1 MSSLRE
7 RMCNSARQL
16 LVAKSSAIVVG
27 ITLKNSLTLTVIA
40 LVIQGP
46 MTMDSASGSS
56 DASPGDTWKT
66 FAIVVVTFLLLIISA
81 TMMTS
86 FIQSMESIPPKLKDT
101 YVAGVVLIPAWAW
114 KDVIAALMTT
124 LGVVGVLHKDSKRD
138 AAAFALASALLCS
151 LLQIF
156 LEVMTANF
164 DKASIVACVVA
175 SLMTCFALGVG
186 FAVDTAIHAVC
197 GEKIFSG
204 IRFQF
209 AYALTMSTL
218 VPMVQEK
225 VTHLLTP
232 ERRKEWYV
240 AATKTLDFLTAA
252 LNFVLGWAWKGLFD
266 AWLLDYAMQ
275 GLTEQLEVSL
285 IITGIGIVAQVVITL
300 VGAPPEIVAVSALA
314 AGMNIGWTWMAFAAA
329 CVGEDDVGLGGLWLQ
344 TVITLC
350 VVVTIA
356 SVAEWVI
363 STIEKLEV
371 KHLLDAVPGKSSHMP
386 KYGATDVSRA

>member
-27 ITLKNSLTLTVIA
+27 ITLKNALTLTVIA

-56 DASPGDTWKT
+56 DASPADAWKT
-66 FAIVVVTFLLLIISA
+66 FSIVVVTFLLLIISA
-81 TMMTS
+81 TIMTS
-86 FIQSMESIPPKLKDT
+86 VIQSMESIPPKLKDI
-101 YVAGVVLIPAWAW
+101 YAAGIVLIPAWAW
-114 KDVIAALMTT
+114 KDVMAALMTT
-124 LGVVGVLHKDSKRD
+124 LGVVGILHKDSKRD
-138 AAAFALASALLCS
+138 AAGFAIGSALLCS
-151 LLQIF
+151 LLQIC

-164 DKASIVACVVA
+164 DKASLVACVVA

-186 FAVDTAIHAVC
+186 FAVDTAIHADC
-197 GEKIFSG
+197 GDHIFSE

-209 AYALTMSTL
+209 AYALTMAMI
-218 VPMVQEK
+218 VPMIQK
-225 VTHLLTP
+225 QITHLLTP

-240 AATKTLDFLTAA
+240 AATKTLDFLAAA
-252 LNFVLGWAWKGLFD
+252 LNFVLGWAWKGLLD
-266 AWLLDYAMQ
+266 AWLLDYAVQ
-275 GLTEQLEVSL
+275 GLKEQLEVSL
-285 IITGIGIVAQVVITL
+285 IITGIGIVAQVFVTL

-329 CVGEDDVGLGGLWLQ
+329 CVGEKDVGLGGLWLQ
-344 TVITLC
+344 TGITLC
-350 VVVTIA
+350 LVVTTA

-363 STIEKLEV
+363 STIEKIEA
-371 KHLLDAVPGKSSHMP
+371 KHLFTPIGSAMA
-386 KYGATDVSRA
+386 KYGATEESRA